1 MISTLLPLE
10 MCESICVY
18 GCIWCFQFAYKV
30 SNSFEQFV
38 KSENSE
44 VILCKSSQV
53 FELLQQK
60 VFEESQGVIGC
71 MSLLP
76 TKDPNI
82 YELDYF

>member
-1 MISTLLPLE
+1 
-10 MCESICVY
+10 
-18 GCIWCFQFAYKV
+18 
-30 SNSFEQFV
+30 V

-53 FELLQQK
+53 FEVLQQK